1 MCCCGDE
8 HNTDPPYK
16 TSRSAACCTL
26 TTEIILLVINVI
38 LYVAV
43 AVCAVLVCAIAVA
56 TTTEGSSGNTNN
68 WKYIEI
74 TGLTCS
80 YEGAYDISTAAEC
93 ATAVSS
99 KSGLCD
105 DKSARTVTSSTLPKG
120 CICDK
125 LTGSDDL
132 VFNSMN
138 SNVMVE
144 YNPDG
149 AHTQYHK
156 SQMKCS
162 TLGTNYE
169 NPKTKADCEAAATSL
184 NCADTTAE
192 EVSDISKPAGCSC
205 DSTGGAASLYFNT
218 GGHTN
223 NPQYNVQIMQ
233 CAYYT
238 TPTANNMGICK
249 KAYRR
254 LLRES
259 NKGTHAI
266 TGLTKATPVRW
277 FDKYAKLI
285 IPEYDSKVINEAE
298 IKSLLHTRHAGRRLK
313 ACDDDENCAKLK
325 KAGLEGCSNATTIL
339 SMFWPNNLFA
349 LLGVIFYSMIACNC
363 CKGCCG
369 GFQQKNK
376 MVMVYSIIA
385 AVWGLV
391 QTILHAMLNGALT
404 AVKEV
409 CIATNQSSGLVA
421 VIDGLATTILI
432 CTLFHALCTVLRLVS
447 AFFMFKAQQVPHNG
461 DAGANG
467 GVVAAVVPAGRVV
480 VVEDAK

>member
-1 MCCCGDE
+1 MITINGQPQRPAGTSRTLSGCTQSCTWLRLMQSANGWRNKNTGEHEQNTKHPNTHTMCCCGNE
-8 HNTDPPYK
+8 HNADPPYK

-26 TTEIILLVINVI
+26 STEIILLVMNVVLWI
-38 LYVAV
+38 AV
-43 AVCAVLVCAIAVA
+43 AIAAILVCAVAAATQPEGYTATATPTTMYLKIYSGTCATTTGYYAQSYTYHAITTKADCETGAKYKLSSGSTSTCSDTTADEVA
-56 TTTEGSSGNTNN
+56 TTT
-68 WKYIEI
+68 
-74 TGLTCS
+74 
-80 YEGAYDISTAAEC
+80 D
-93 ATAVSS
+93 
-99 KSGLCD
+99 
-105 DKSARTVTSSTLPKG
+105 PKG
-120 CICDK
+120 CICD
-125 LTGSDDL
+125 S
-132 VFNSMN
+132 
-138 SNVMVE
+138 SNLE
-144 YNPDG
+144 
-149 AHTQYHK
+149 
-156 SQMKCS
+156 
-162 TLGTNYE
+162 
-169 NPKTKADCEAAATSL
+169 
-184 NCADTTAE
+184 
-192 EVSDISKPAGCSC
+192 
-205 DSTGGAASLYFNT
+205 FNT
-218 GGHTN
+218 GSS
-223 NPQYNVQIMQ
+223 QV
-233 CAYYT
+233 AASYT
-238 TPTANNMGICK
+238 KPLICRLEPK
-249 KAYRR
+249 TTRR

-259 NKGTHAI
+259 SNELHKSTAVTTHAPWF
-266 TGLTKATPVRW
+266 AT
-277 FDKYAKLI
+277 YAKHLI
-285 IPEYDSKVINEAE
+285 PAYDSKFTNKEY
-298 IKSLLHTRHAGRRLK
+298 LLSIFHKQHAGRRLD

-385 AVWGLV
+385 AIWGLV

-467 GVVAAVVPAGRVV
+467 GVQAVVVPVGQVV
-480 VVEDAK
+480 VVQPPK